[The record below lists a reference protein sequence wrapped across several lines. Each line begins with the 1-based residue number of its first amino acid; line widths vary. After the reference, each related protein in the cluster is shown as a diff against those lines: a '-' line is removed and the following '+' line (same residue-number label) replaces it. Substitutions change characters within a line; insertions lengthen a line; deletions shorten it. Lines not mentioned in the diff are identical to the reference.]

1 MEIKINYPHTPIQLE
16 LPGLSQR
23 FKMRW
28 AKGDLEEKWRVVDGR
43 NEAWFSPSYEAV
55 FESENTW
62 NGENIGTRAMTK
74 LIFNSCADENER
86 PLGVEEMLHAVPE
99 DMLQYL
105 VDLLNNRW
113 AVVTFEN
120 IGNDTRYIINL
131 ENSDLYAQKQANID
145 AIYGAIDNE
154 LKTPGPYMIVE
165 NGTIRL
171 VPGSEQDD
179 YPVPH
184 KGIFWLIKNADD
196 DDEVLSVKVPCDPN
210 GYPLRSVDFSSASG
224 QNFNHRAEWEK
235 LPRKLT
241 RGKPFDYYPRGR
253 VEIKDRK
260 VTVYCH
266 PSLTQSPYR
275 LMITGEFGVP
285 SATTR
290 FVADGSIHYQAR
302 RDTE

>member
-1 MEIKINYPHTPIQLE
+1 MVSDTPIQLE
-16 LPGLSQR
+16 LPSLSQR

-28 AKGDLEEKWRVVDGR
+28 AKGGLEEKWRVVDGR
-43 NEAWFSPSYEAV
+43 NEVWYSPSYEAV
-55 FESENTW
+55 FESEN
-62 NGENIGTRAMTK
+62 IGDKTSIDGRSHSK
-74 LIFNSCADENER
+74 LIFRSWAKENES
-86 PLGVEEMLHAVPE
+86 PLGVEAMLQNVPKE
-99 DMLQYL
+99 MLQYL
-105 VDLLNNRW
+105 TCLLSQRW
-113 AVVTFEN
+113 AVVTFES
-120 IGNDTRYIINL
+120 IGEDTRYIINL
-131 ENSDLYAQKQANID
+131 DEMDLFRQEDSNID

-165 NGTIRL
+165 NCTIGL
-171 VPGSEQDD
+171 VPGSEPDD

-196 DDEVLSVKVPCDPN
+196 DDELLSVKVSCDPN
-210 GYPLRSVDFSSASG
+210 GYPLKSADFSSVSG
-224 QNFNHRAEWEK
+224 QNFNYRAEWEK

-241 RGKPFDYYPRGR
+241 KGKPFDYYPRGR

-275 LMITGEFGVP
+275 LMITAEFGVP